1 MKFEKINDIML
12 SEVALF
18 NFADIVCKIGKKVKM
33 SNELISKD
41 EITNELVNEIKDL
54 IINARNKVAQQVNE
68 TLVDTYWNIGKVIVE
83 KEQSGQIKAEYGKAI
98 LLNVSKRLSKEI
110 GKGFSKSNLFNMRKF
125 YLMYSK
131 IPDTSGI
138 LGWSHYC
145 ELISIKEDA
154 KRQFYEKETI
164 NSKWS
169 VRELQRQIETSLF
182 ERLLLSD
189 GKANKEK
196 VLQLAREGQI
206 LNKPEDVIK
215 DPYVF
220 EFLGVPEQKPL
231 LEKDLEYKLINHIE
245 KFLLELGKGFM
256 FVGSQQRITI
266 GNVHYYVDMVFYNK
280 ILKAYVLI
288 DLKMGNL
295 KPENFGQMNMYL
307 NYYEEEINEE
317 EDNKPIGII
326 LCADKDNVVAEYSMG
341 GMNNNLF
348 ASNYTYYIPK
358 QEELIAQ
365 VEQVIRENEEEKKN
379 KENK

>member
-12 SEVALF
+12 SEVTLF
-18 NFADIVCKIGKKVKM
+18 NFADIVCRIGKKVKM

-317 EDNKPIGII
+317 GDNKPIGII
-326 LCADKDNVVAEYSMG
+326 LCADKDNVVAEYSIG